1 MTDKVQKIRAE
12 IERLYNQSLEDENRQ
27 ADRGLE
33 CAANVSYGK
42 SKACKELLSFIDSMQ
57 EEPTIP
63 DIVDEHW
70 WEMLGEEPANED
82 LEKEIEI
89 YMGTNL
95 ECHSDAL
102 RYPIESWGIKIA
114 RHFAAW
120 QKEQD
125 KQWLAENHK
134 HIFAKGRDS
143 MKQQILDSNTT
154 LQRTFELGKQEMK
167 QQMMKEAVNGTFS
180 FGELADGTPIDS
192 IFVLD
197 KEARSKYKEGEKVK
211 LLIIKEE

>member
-1 MTDKVQKIRAE
+1 MTEKEKIRAE
-12 IERLYNQSLEDENRQ
+12 IIRRMDEEQRI
-27 ADRGLE
+27 RRE
-33 CAANVSYGK
+33 
-42 SKACKELLSFIDSMQ
+42 KEKLTGVGSVIDTRYESLLSFIDSMQ

>member
-1 MTDKVQKIRAE
+1 MTTEDKLEKIKKLADDMYYAAANLGPNVGSG
-12 IERLYNQSLEDENRQ
+12 ERLRKTMDEYRQ
-27 ADRGLE
+27 
-33 CAANVSYGK
+33 
-42 SKACKELLSFIDSMQ
+42 FIINEYHK
-57 EEPTIP
+57 EEP
-63 DIVDEHW
+63 VS
-70 WEMLGEEPANED
+70 ED
-82 LEKEIEI
+82 LEQAINTYLATYFGGEKEKQEW
-89 YMGTNL
+89 
-95 ECHSDAL
+95 
-102 RYPIESWGIKIA
+102 PFIKKMVI
-114 RHFAAW
+114 HFAEW

-125 KQWLAENHK
+125 KQWLAEEYK
-134 HIFAKGRDS
+134 HIFAQGRDS

-197 KEARSKYKEGEKVK
+197 KEARSKYKVGDKVK

>member
-1 MTDKVQKIRAE
+1 MTTEDKLEKIKKLADDMYYAAANLGPNVGSG
-12 IERLYNQSLEDENRQ
+12 ERLRKTMDEYRQ
-27 ADRGLE
+27 
-33 CAANVSYGK
+33 
-42 SKACKELLSFIDSMQ
+42 FIINEYHK
-57 EEPTIP
+57 EEP
-63 DIVDEHW
+63 VS
-70 WEMLGEEPANED
+70 ED
-82 LEKEIEI
+82 LEQAINTYLATYFGGEKEKQEWPFITKMVI
-89 YMGTNL
+89 
-95 ECHSDAL
+95 
-102 RYPIESWGIKIA
+102 
-114 RHFAAW
+114 HFAEW

-125 KQWLAENHK
+125 KQWLAEEYK
-134 HIFAKGRDS
+134 HIFAQGRDS

-197 KEARSKYKEGEKVK
+197 KEARSKYKVGDKVK